1 MVFPTI
7 QKILYLFILNFLKNY
22 FNIQQHSYHM
32 VTVSPWPLV
41 GSLAAFVLTTG
52 GVMYMHFFENGF
64 FVLEFGLFL
73 VALVFFFWWRDV
85 IRESTYE
92 GMHTLVVQKG
102 LKLGM
107 LLFILSEV
115 MFFFAFFW
123 AFFHSSLAP
132 CIELGSIWPPVGI
145 ISFNAW
151 DIPFL
156 NTCILLLSGLTITY
170 THHYLISGEL
180 EYKDF
185 IIEGFFLTLCLAV
198 FFTEFQ
204 VLEYLEAPF
213 SIWDGVYGAS
223 FFLATGFHGFHV
235 IIGTTFIL
243 ICFLRYL
250 KGHFTATHHFG
261 FEAAAWYWHFV
272 DVVWLFLFVTIYWWG
287 NL

>member
-1 MVFPTI
+1 MKFLT
-7 QKILYLFILNFLKNY
+7 KI

-32 VTVSPWPLV
+32 VTFSPWPLM
-41 GSLAAFVLTTG
+41 GSIAAFVLTTG

-64 FVLEFGLFL
+64 FVLEFGIFL
-73 VALVFFFWWRDV
+73 VSLVFFFWWRDV
-85 IRESTYE
+85 IRESTFE

-151 DIPFL
+151 DVPFL

-170 THHYLISGEL
+170 THHYLVDNNL
-180 EYKDF
+180 EYKHF
-185 IIEGFFLTLCLAV
+185 VIEGFFLTLCLAV

-204 VLEYLEAPF
+204 ALEYLEAPF
-213 SIWDGVYGAS
+213 SIWDGIYGTT

-235 IIGTTFIL
+235 IIGTTFIF

-250 KGHFTATHHFG
+250 KGHFTGTHHFG

-287 NL
+287 SL